1 MIRITSL
8 AIAFAILSWVI
19 CLNVAHAGCVG
30 GAIGDAC
37 IGIGIPTETMPEER
51 LVREHPPVVVVRPE
65 PRVYAPPPV
74 IVDPPYYVD
83 PD

>member
-1 MIRITSL
+1 MVKLTSL
-8 AIAFAILSWVI
+8 AIAFAILTWVI

-37 IGIGIPTETMPEER
+37 IGITVPSPPPDER
-51 LVREHPPVVVVRPE
+51 RYLYEQQPAVVLRPE